1 MLATQAIQCT
11 PHAGYEDSPK
21 ILPLSLSYATIQ
33 VPTVGSTVSKRKNI
47 KIKIYKNWCK
57 RCGICIAFCP
67 KKALEAD
74 QDGNPSLKDNKTC
87 TGCGLCELLCPDFAI
102 VVNYDE
108 DRAPSRK

>member
-1 MLATQAIQCT
+1 MPAF
-11 PHAGYEDSPK
+11 PK
-21 ILPLSLSYATIQ
+21 ISPLSLSYATMQ
-33 VPTVGSTVSKRKNI
+33 VFVVGDTVSSPKDV
-47 KIKIYKNWCK
+47 KIKIYKKWCK

-74 QDGNPSLKDNKTC
+74 QAGYPSLKDNKTC

-108 DRAPSRK
+108 NRVPSRK